1 MSVRLKTM
9 MITGVTTLAL
19 IGLLSLASRSFLLGG
34 FVRLEQSTAQN
45 DMERVKSA
53 LNADIATI
61 DGFAADIATWDK
73 AYEYIA
79 HPTSEFVHSEFG
91 EGATSSLAVQHYN
104 YLVFIDN
111 SGRIVTE
118 LGLDPI
124 TQTSVDIP
132 ESLRAA
138 ITSRIP
144 LLQKAANRRI
154 ADGLLLLPEGPL
166 LVAARP
172 IIKSN
177 GGGPV
182 RGTVL
187 IARYL
192 DAAEIKRLSEQ
203 TRLLLTV
210 NHFGDSSLPAD
221 IAEAQSH
228 LTTAGSI
235 YTHPMNGQLIGS
247 YAQVD
252 DIYGKPVLILK
263 ASLPRVIYKQGRIS
277 QLYFL
282 GMLLFAGVTFAVV
295 AQFLLE
301 KLIVARLSALTANVS
316 AIASKGEASQRVL
329 CDGNDE
335 LATLAGAINRMLESL
350 QRSEILKSEVEERH
364 RIFMDNIP
372 AIAAIKDEVGRYLY
386 VNESMLRL
394 FRKDR
399 AFIEGKNASD
409 WMPAELAQEIDKH
422 DRLVWE
428 SGKTM
433 QFEET
438 VPASD
443 GALLQFLTYK
453 FPLETD
459 AGARRL
465 GMVGIDITDRKRTEA
480 ELEKAKRLAEIANR
494 SKSEFLANM
503 SHEIRTPL
511 NGIIGMTELTLDT
524 ELRPVQHEY
533 LEMVRASADFL
544 LSLLNDILD
553 FSKIEA
559 GKLDMESI
567 DFDLQQLLDETMSA
581 VSMRA
586 HEKGLELACDVGPG
600 FPGLLQ
606 GDPTRL
612 RQVIVNLVGNAIKF
626 TSTGEVVLRVE
637 VEQQND
643 RQVVLHFQVRD
654 TGIGIPMEH
663 QQNIFEAFT
672 QADGSTTRK
681 FGGSGLGLAIASRL
695 VARMNGRIWIQSEPG
710 KGSIFHFT
718 AAFGWRA
725 SPGLLQKSIDTGL
738 LQNIPVLVV
747 DDNVTNRTILQ
758 VILSG
763 WKMKP
768 TMVGD
773 GRGALAL
780 LVTSAMDQSPFALA
794 ILDGHMPG
802 MDGFEV
808 AAEIRQ
814 NPLLRD
820 TVVILLTSI
829 GVPGDAEHMRGLGIC
844 AHLSKPVRPSDLL
857 RTIQREL
864 GLPIH
869 AEAKRSDPAED
880 PKLVTS
886 RHLRILVAEDNAV
899 NQVIAVRML
908 EKRGHTVV
916 VAATGRM
923 AVDLLREQ
931 DFDVVL
937 MDVQMPELDGLEAT
951 KLIREREKV
960 TGAHVPIIATTAHAM
975 VSDRERCMEAGMD
988 SYISKPLNIK
998 SLLALIETVVSGAP
1012 AA

>member
-1 MSVRLKTM
+1 MSVRLKSM

-19 IGLLSLASRSFLLGG
+19 VGLLSLASRSFLLGG
-34 FVRLEQSTAQN
+34 FIRLEQSTAQS
-45 DMERVKSA
+45 DIESVKTA
-53 LNADIATI
+53 LNADIATV
-61 DGFAADIATWDK
+61 DRFAADIATWDK
-73 AYEYIA
+73 AYDYIA
-79 HPTSEFVHSEFG
+79 HPTSGFIQSEFG
-91 EGATSSLAVQHYN
+91 EGPTSSMALQHYN
-104 YLVFIDN
+104 YLVFTDN
-111 SGRIVTE
+111 SGQIVTA
-118 LGLDPI
+118 LGLDLT
-124 TQTSVDIP
+124 TQSSVDIP
-132 ESLRAA
+132 KSLRAH
-138 ITSRIP
+138 IRPGFP
-144 LLQKAANRRI
+144 LIQKAANRQL

-172 IIKSN
+172 ITKSN
-177 GGGPV
+177 GDGPV

-203 TRLLLTV
+203 TRLSFTA
-210 NHFGDSSLPAD
+210 NHFDDSSLPAD
-221 IAEAQSH
+221 MAEAHAH

-235 YTHPMNGQLIGS
+235 YLQPIDGQFAGA
-247 YAQVD
+247 YTRVD
-252 DIYGKPVLILK
+252 DIYGNPALILK
-263 ASLPRVIYKQGRIS
+263 ARLPRVIYKQGRIS

-282 GMLLFAGVTFAVV
+282 GMLLFAGVIFGIVT
-295 AQFLLE
+295 QFLLE
-301 KLIVARLSALTANVS
+301 KLIVARLSALIANVS
-316 AIASKGEASQRVL
+316 AIALKGDASQRVL
-329 CDGNDE
+329 CDGKDE

-372 AIAAIKDEVGRYLY
+372 AVAVIKDEVGRYLY
-386 VNESMLRL
+386 VNESMSRL

-399 AFIEGKNASD
+399 NFIEGKRASD
-409 WMPAELAQEIDKH
+409 WMPIALANEIDKH

-428 SGKTM
+428 SGKTL

-438 VPASD
+438 VPDND
-443 GALLQFLTYK
+443 GTLVHFLTYK
-453 FPLETD
+453 FPLETA

-465 GMVGIDITDRKRTEA
+465 GMVGIDISERKRTEA
-480 ELEKAKRLAEIANR
+480 ELEKAKQLAEIANR

-503 SHEIRTPL
+503 SHEIRTPM
-511 NGIIGMTELTLDT
+511 NGIIGMTELTLDM
-524 ELRPVQHEY
+524 ELGPVQREY

-544 LSLLNDILD
+544 LVLLNDILD

-567 DFDLQQLLDETMSA
+567 EFDLPELLDETMSA

-586 HEKGLELACDVGPG
+586 HEKGLELACDILPELPG
-600 FPGLLQ
+600 GLQ

-612 RQVIVNLVGNAIKF
+612 RQVIVNLLGNAIKF
-626 TSTGEVVLRVE
+626 TATGEVILRVE
-637 VEQQND
+637 VEHQND

-654 TGIGIPMEH
+654 TGIGIPEEH
-663 QQNIFEAFT
+663 QQSIFEAFT

-695 VARMNGRIWIQSEPG
+695 VARMNGRIWIQSQPG
-710 KGSIFHFT
+710 EGSIFHFT
-718 AAFGWRA
+718 ATFGWHA
-725 SPGLLQKSIDTGL
+725 SPVLPQKSLDRGL

-747 DDNVTNRTILQ
+747 DDNATNRRILQ

-773 GRGALAL
+773 GREALAL
-780 LVTSAMDQSPFALA
+780 LATSAAGQSPFALV

-808 AAEIRQ
+808 AAKIRQ

-820 TVVILLTSI
+820 TVVIMLTSI
-829 GVPGDAEHMRGLGIC
+829 GVPGDAEHMRQLGIC
-844 AHLSKPVRPSDLL
+844 AHLSKPVRPNDLL
-857 RTIQREL
+857 KTIQREL
-864 GLPIH
+864 GVLIL
-869 AEAKRSDPAED
+869 AEAKRSDREKD
-880 PKLVTS
+880 SKVVTS
-886 RHLRILVAEDNAV
+886 RRLRILVAEDNLV

-908 EKRGHTVV
+908 EKRGHAVV
-916 VAATGRM
+916 VATTGRM
-923 AVDLLREQ
+923 AVNLLNEQ
-931 DFDVVL
+931 NFDVVL

-951 KLIREREKV
+951 KLIRESEKV

-975 VSDRERCMEAGMD
+975 VSDRELCMEAGMD
-988 SYISKPLNIK
+988 NYISKPLNIR
-998 SLLALIETVVSGAP
+998 SLLAAIEAVIGSP